1 MLETLKKSLV
11 EVKEIEDEKYLKVRK
26 VVEQLEQIGV
36 IGILGYANS
45 IQFGDVEKM
54 EKATGKTAE
63 IRERTDHDFTHEAVI
78 EVDGIEFIKL
88 FYKEE
93 IEEYKNSHKR
103 SVECEE

>member
-1 MLETLKKSLV
+1 MLETLKNSLV

-26 VVEQLEQIGV
+26 VVEQLEKIGV

-63 IRERTDHDFTHEAVI
+63 IRERSHHEYTHEAVI
-78 EVDGIEFIKL
+78 KVDGIEFITL
-88 FYKEE
+88 FDKEE
-93 IEEYKNSHKR
+93 YEEYKNSR
-103 SVECEE
+103 